1 MIGGGTFFYAS
12 VVHLVSRVSDIC
24 ISVSIFVIQDR
35 EISMPCK
42 RSHQTYKDEIVS
54 R

>member
-12 VVHLVSRVSDIC
+12 VVHLVPRVSYIC
-24 ISVSIFVIQDR
+24 IFVSIFVRLDR

-42 RSHQTYKDEIVS
+42 RSHPTYKDEIVS

>member
-24 ISVSIFVIQDR
+24 IFVRLDR

-42 RSHQTYKDEIVS
+42 RSHPTYKDEIVS